1 MAGGSPTFKPLVET
15 HYYVVAGQELSTVFT
30 LPPQTTPFTP
40 RDPTCTKFPR
50 AIRCENT
57 PEGATPGHICWGLKH
72 VEEST
77 AWVPEQC
84 FPETFMSIWSP
95 FNTFSDIRSLA
106 YPGTACISG
115 WTSACNTTISLASV
129 SREFLQ
135 TWCCPSGDWKCYT
148 ATGKETP
155 LRDCF
160 SIVSTPTHV
169 WFYNVATTGRSDSTI
184 WSSFR
189 KVALSDLPGGGP
201 IQVNHQA
208 FPLYGHSTQEAA
220 QESGLPGGAIAGI
233 SIGIVVIFLLFIG
246 SSVFICL
253 RKRKR
258 EKQAQLLQ
266 VDANT
271 SEAPGHDTKQELPG
285 HGSDIH
291 MTPVAPVELP
301 PYTRAMEVEADSR
314 PVELAT

>member
-1 MAGGSPTFKPLVET
+1 
-15 HYYVVAGQELSTVFT
+15 
-30 LPPQTTPFTP
+30 
-40 RDPTCTKFPR
+40 
-50 AIRCENT
+50 
-57 PEGATPGHICWGLKH
+57 
-72 VEEST
+72 
-77 AWVPEQC
+77 
-84 FPETFMSIWSP
+84 
-95 FNTFSDIRSLA
+95 
-106 YPGTACISG
+106 
-115 WTSACNTTISLASV
+115 V

-189 KVALSDLPGGGP
+189 KVALSDLPSGGP

-208 FPLYGHSTQEAA
+208 FPLYGHPTQEAT
-220 QESGLPGGAIAGI
+220 QEAGLSGGAIAGI
-233 SIGIVVIFLLFIG
+233 SIGIVVIVLLFIG

-258 EKQAQLLQ
+258 KKQAQLLQ
-266 VDANT
+266 VDAKT
-271 SEAPGHDTKQELPG
+271 SEAPGHDTKQELRG
-285 HGSDIH
+285 HGSDIY